1 VASLLYF
8 ISMARPL
15 RIEYP
20 GAWYHVTCRGN
31 ERRNIFRGDADRDR
45 FLDILSTNL
54 KLYRVE
60 LHAYV
65 LMQTHFH
72 LILMTPEANL
82 RKFMQRFNTTYTVYF
97 NRRHRR
103 VGHLFQGRYKAI
115 LVEKE
120 EYLVELSR
128 YLHLNP
134 VRIKENSQLEVE
146 EKRRILKGYGW
157 SSYAGY
163 THLRKRQPFVHY
175 SEILHIVAGGDGFGG
190 RRKYEHF
197 VMDGVLKDMNITFWK
212 GVRGQ
217 AVLGSDDFVDWIYER
232 FLSKKKMDRRELT
245 GVKDLK
251 TGPATVEE
259 IGRAV
264 SREFGV
270 EEEGLYR
277 PRGIPQARSILM
289 ELCRVHLS
297 RRTSLTEIG
306 RRLGGVSVSAISQNR
321 KRLEA
326 SLREDPHLRALFQ
339 GLASKFSQ

>member
-1 VASLLYF
+1 MQGAQK
-8 ISMARPL
+8 L
-15 RIEYP
+15 RSE
-20 GAWYHVTCRGN
+20 AHLSV
-31 ERRNIFRGDADRDR
+31 RRNDEVEAQRRRWTFYEVI
-45 FLDILSTNL
+45 
-54 KLYRVE
+54 KLYRAE
-60 LHAYV
+60 LHSYV

-72 LILMTPEANL
+72 FILMTREANL

-103 VGHLFQGRYKAI
+103 IGHLFQGRYKAI
-115 LVEKE
+115 LIEKD
-120 EYLVELSR
+120 EYLFELSR
-128 YLHLNP
+128 YIHLNP
-134 VRIKENSQLEVE
+134 VRIKEHSRLEVG
-146 EKRRILKGYGW
+146 EKRRILGGYDW

-175 SEILHIVAGGDGFGG
+175 SEILDIGAGGDSFGG
-190 RRKYEHF
+190 RRRYEKF

-217 AVLGSDDFVDWIYER
+217 TVLGSDDFVAWIYER

-251 TGPATVEE
+251 TGPVTVEE

-277 PRGIPQARSILM
+277 PRGVPQARAILM

-297 RRTSLTEIG
+297 GRMSLAEIG

-326 SLREDPHLRALFQ
+326 SLREDPHLRAIFQ
-339 GLASKFSQ
+339 GLASQSSQ

>member
-1 VASLLYF
+1 
-8 ISMARPL
+8 MARPL

-31 ERRNIFRGDADRDR
+31 ERRNIFRDDADRNK

-60 LHAYV
+60 LHSYV
-65 LMQTHFH
+65 LMRNHFH

-103 VGHLFQGRYKAI
+103 IGHLFQGRYKAI
-115 LVEKE
+115 LIEKD
-120 EYLVELSR
+120 EYLGELSR
-128 YLHLNP
+128 YIHLNP
-134 VRIKENSQLEVE
+134 VRIKDNSQLEAE
-146 EKRRILKGYGW
+146 EKRRILWGYDW

-163 THLRKRQPFVHY
+163 VHLKKRQPFVHY
-175 SEILHIVAGGDGFGG
+175 SEILDIGAGGDSFGG
-190 RRKYEHF
+190 RRRYEKF

-217 AVLGSDDFVDWIYER
+217 TVLGSDGFVDWIYER

-251 TGPATVEE
+251 TGPALVEE

-277 PRGIPQARSILM
+277 PRGVPRARATLM

-297 RRTSLTEIG
+297 GRMSLAEIG
-306 RRLGGVSVSAISQNR
+306 RKLGGVGVSAISQNR

-326 SLREDPHLRALFQ
+326 SLREDPHLRAILQ
-339 GLASKFSQ
+339 RLTKGLASKSSQ